1 MTTKT
6 KKYIYQIKMKC
17 HQICHYIVEHEGLDD
32 EMLAKACR
40 ITIKRKN
47 KGKILIQN
55 FFCELILKFMASIF

>member
-17 HQICHYIVEHEGLDD
+17 HQICHYIVEHEELDD
-32 EMLAKACR
+32 EMLAKAYR

-47 KGKILIQN
+47 KGKTLIQN
-55 FFCELILKFMASIF
+55 ASCELILKVMLSIF